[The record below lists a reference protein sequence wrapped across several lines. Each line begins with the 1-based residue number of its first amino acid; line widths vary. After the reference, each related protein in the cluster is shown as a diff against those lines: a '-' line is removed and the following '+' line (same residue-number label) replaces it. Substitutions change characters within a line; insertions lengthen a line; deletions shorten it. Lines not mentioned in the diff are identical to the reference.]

1 MKIINKNTLKPALSV
16 IAGAHLYAI
25 GICCFLNPADIAPG
39 GASGISII
47 LNHLFGL
54 PIGTVS
60 ILINIPILYAGYR
73 KLSGMLIIKTSIA
86 LILTSLLI
94 DLVVTPLLPVYTGDR
109 LLGSVFGGVLLGTG
123 LGMIFSAGYTT
134 GGTDILSML
143 LRLKFPQLRIGL
155 AILIIDCFV
164 LGASAILFRDIEA
177 GLYGIIALFCS
188 GKLVDSLVYYG
199 DSSRIAL
206 IITSRHKEVTEA
218 IIKNI
223 GRGVTVINAE
233 GGFTGENKK
242 LIMCAVRHR
251 EFSHLKDLVF
261 ETDGKAFLTS
271 SVSDGI
277 YGEGFFR
284 QKLF

>member
-1 MKIINKNTLKPALSV
+1 MKITKTNLKTAVYV
-16 IAGAHLYAI
+16 IAGAHLYAA
-25 GICCFLNPADIAPG
+25 GIVCFLNPADIAPG

-60 ILINIPILYAGYR
+60 ILINLPILYAGYR
-73 KLSGMLIIKTSIA
+73 KLNRNIIVKTSVA

-94 DLVVTPLLPVYTGDR
+94 DVVLTPILPIYTGDR
-109 LLGSVFGGVLLGTG
+109 LLGSVFGGVLLGIG

-134 GGTDILSML
+134 GGTDILSLL
-143 LRLKFPQLRIGL
+143 LRLKFPHLRIGL

-164 LGASAILFRDIEA
+164 LAASVILFRDIEA

-188 GKLVDSLVYYG
+188 GKLVDSMVYYG
-199 DSSRIAL
+199 DSSRIAF
-206 IITSRHKEVTEA
+206 IVTNHHKEVSEA
-218 IIKNI
+218 ILKKLD
-223 GRGVTVINAE
+223 RGTTVISAE
-233 GGFTGENKK
+233 GGFTGDNKMI
-242 LIMCAVRHR
+242 IMCAVRHR
-251 EFSHLKDLVF
+251 EFSKLKDTVF
-261 ETDGKAFLTS
+261 ETDSNAFLTS

>member
-1 MKIINKNTLKPALSV
+1 MKFNRENIKNSLYV
-16 IAGAHLYAI
+16 IVGSHLYAI
-25 GICCFLNPADIAPG
+25 AIVCFLNPANIAPG
-39 GASGISII
+39 GATGTSII

-73 KLSGMLIIKTSIA
+73 KLSRGLIVKSSIA

-94 DLVVTPLLPVYTGDR
+94 DVVITPLLPVYSGDR
-109 LLGSVFGGVLLGTG
+109 LLGSVFGGVLLGIG

-134 GGTDILSML
+134 GGTDILSLL
-143 LRLKFPQLRIGL
+143 LRLKFPHLRIGL

-164 LGASAILFRDIEA
+164 LAASVLLFHDIEA

-188 GKLVDSLVYYG
+188 GKLVDSMVYYG
-199 DSSRIAL
+199 DSSRIAF
-206 IITSRHKEVTEA
+206 IVTSRHKEVCEA
-218 IIKNI
+218 ILNRLD
-223 GRGVTVINAE
+223 RGVTVINAE
-233 GGFTGENKK
+233 GGFTGETRKI
-242 LIMCAVRHR
+242 IMCAVRHR
-251 EFSHLKDLVF
+251 EFSKLKDTVF
-261 ETDGKAFLTS
+261 ETDDNAFLTS

>member
-1 MKIINKNTLKPALSV
+1 MKNTKNILKTALRV
-16 IAGAHLYAI
+16 ISGSHLYAI
-25 GICCFLNPADIAPG
+25 AIVCFLNPAEIAPG
-39 GASGISII
+39 GVTGISII
-47 LNHLFGL
+47 LNHLFEL

-73 KLSGMLIIKTSIA
+73 KLGRALVAKTSVA

-94 DLVVTPLLPVYTGDR
+94 DVVITPLLPVYSGDR

-123 LGMIFSAGYTT
+123 LGLIFSAGYTT

-143 LRLKFPQLRIGL
+143 LRLKFPHLRIGL

-164 LGASAILFRDIEA
+164 LAASVLIFEDIET

-188 GKLVDSLVYYG
+188 GKLVDSMVYYG
-199 DSSRIAL
+199 DSSRIAF
-206 IITSRHKEVTEA
+206 IVTSRHKEVSEA
-218 IIKNI
+218 ILIKLD
-223 GRGVTVINAE
+223 RGITLINAE
-233 GGFTGENKK
+233 GGFTGETRKI
-242 LIMCAVRHR
+242 IMCAVRHR
-251 EFSHLKDLVF
+251 EFSKLKDTVF
-261 ETDGKAFLTS
+261 ETDSNAFLTA